1 MLVEL
6 GSEDLWLELR
16 SLNPRGL
23 AGDGL
28 HGVTAAH
35 GGMQSQHGF
44 GLCATL
50 LLRLDGGAR
59 FVCGRSSGTAVPS
72 FL

>member
-6 GSEDLWLELR
+6 GLEDVWSELR
-16 SLNPRGL
+16 SFNPRGL

-35 GGMQSQHGF
+35 GGMKSQHGF

-50 LLRLDGGAR
+50 LLRLNGAAR